1 MAVRPID
8 GAELIGI
15 ERLLDTD
22 VVRKSKTASWLLDQ
36 VLHDIQA
43 MPTLTPPNELL
54 TLEELRDMDGEPV
67 YVVISGVDT
76 LKMWALVEVVKDM
89 KCVILTNNLGG
100 RSEYYDDDELK
111 YDGIKVYRHPPEE
124 SR

>member
-1 MAVRPID
+1 MVKAID
-8 GAELIGI
+8 KDKLMEAIAWNGQAGMIMSIGDVLDII
-15 ERLLDTD
+15 EEF
-22 VVRKSKTASWLLDQ
+22 
-36 VLHDIQA
+36 
-43 MPTLTPPNELL
+43 PTLTPPNEPLA
-54 TLEELRDMDGEPV
+54 LEELRDMDGEPV

-76 LKMWALVEVVKDM
+76 LKMWALVEVVKDE